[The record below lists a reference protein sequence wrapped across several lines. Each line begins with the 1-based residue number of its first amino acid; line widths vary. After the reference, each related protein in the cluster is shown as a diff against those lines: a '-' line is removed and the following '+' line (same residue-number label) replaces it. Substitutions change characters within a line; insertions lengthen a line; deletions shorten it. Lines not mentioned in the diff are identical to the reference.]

1 MGVFYRAR
9 CVHTNRDPG
18 PPDRPFLTLNLA
30 IIRNDGLDGS
40 DRYRSAGLAAI
51 AHDFYSGG
59 RHEMLHEI
67 NRRDVIT
74 NLLVWISGV
83 VNEVIGCTLIG
94 RR

>member
-1 MGVFYRAR
+1 M
-9 CVHTNRDPG
+9 
-18 PPDRPFLTLNLA
+18 L
-30 IIRNDGLDGS
+30 I
-40 DRYRSAGLAAI
+40 DRYRSAGLASI

-83 VNEVIGCTLIG
+83 VNHGS
-94 RR
+94 R